1 MFSDVVL
8 FGRTPL
14 HWASENGHSNTVT
27 LLLSYGGNIDVKDKL
42 NEFLSLSLKE
52 LYDYNVSFRKLATK

>member
-14 HWASENGHSNTVT
+14 HWASENRYSNIVT
-27 LLLSYGGNIDVKDKL
+27 LLLSLGGNIDVKDEVSEL
-42 NEFLSLSLKE
+42 LSLSLKE
-52 LYDYNVSFRKLATK
+52 IISV

>member
-14 HWASENGHSNTVT
+14 HWASENSYSNIVTV
-27 LLLSYGGNIDVKDKL
+27 LLSLSGNIDVKDKVS
-42 NEFLSLSLKE
+42 EFLSLSLKE
-52 LYDYNVSFRKLATK
+52 FCDYNISLRKLTTK